1 MDNKLIIKKY
11 AVCIFGQLR
20 AIDTVIKNFNNFLIK
35 PLDAD
40 LYVLVQESG
49 TDIDKNINLF
59 ETDNKIIYNPPDTNN
74 IFVNLDKLT
83 QSDEANKNYIIKSHL
98 NIYYNFYKLK
108 KTFGDIFEKKY
119 KYIILTRSDYL
130 HLFNFPD
137 ILKLTNKNN
146 TDLFWCYDGHEYG
159 GINNTLICVPSKYI
173 KDYLSSAF
181 NYLQNS
187 NNINRLNNLTLNIE
201 QFYKLIFDDNKWKIG
216 KIQHNAFLTASNI
229 NGLTT
234 CKPILY
240 SEKHNVFYKY
250 IEQLTNSFDALNIY
264 NKNNK
269 WKFVDNK
276 ITLDFSYSI
285 GQLNYRIIM

>member
-59 ETDNKIIYNPPDTNN
+59 ETDNKIIYNPPDTNK
-74 IFVNLDKLT
+74 IFVNLNKLT
-83 QSDEANKNYIIKSHL
+83 QSEEANKNYIIKSHL

-108 KTFGDIFEKKY
+108 NTFGDIFEKKY

-137 ILKLTNKNN
+137 ILKLTNNK

-159 GINNTLICVPSKYI
+159 GINNTLICVQSKYI

-187 NNINRLNNLTLNIE
+187 NNVNRLNNLTLNIE
-201 QFYKLIFDDNKWKIG
+201 IFYKLIFDDNNWKIG
-216 KIQHNAFLTASNI
+216 KIQNNAFLTASNS

-250 IEQLTNSFDALNIY
+250 IEQLTNSFDALNSY
-264 NKNNK
+264 NKKYK

-276 ITLDFSYSI
+276 ITLDLSYSI